1 MSFIGRTEELA
12 KLNKLYNS
20 EKFEFVVIYGRR
32 QVGKT
37 KLITTFCQ
45 NKKSIYFFCSKS
57 EEKANL
63 ERFSNDINLF
73 EKGTDTNQYFKS
85 FYEAL
90 EYVFK
95 LAEKE
100 RIILALDEYPYIA
113 KQSKGFNTIL
123 QLLIDKYRETSKLM
137 LIISGSLISY
147 MEDEVMAYK
156 APLYGRKTAQM
167 KIGPLEFEK
176 IYTYLEGFSPI
187 DKALIYG
194 CFGGTPKYIADI
206 DKNKSFEDN
215 IKELYLDSSS
225 YLNNEP
231 ENLINLEIPEYQK
244 HELVIEAIANGNAKM
259 ADISNYCGFNSPETT
274 TYLKTLIEL
283 TYVKKDRPYGE
294 NSSRK
299 TLYMLDD
306 NMFRFWYRFIYK
318 NLSVIKNG
326 VGDSVYKK
334 IEPYFNEY
342 MGLVFEDISK
352 QYLWKLRRED
362 KCPID
367 FLSLGRWWG
376 PDPKTRIQEEIDIV
390 GEEDKTTALL
400 GECKWTNDDVDVSV
414 LDKLIERS
422 KLLKYTKIHFFLFS
436 KNGFTDGCKNKAN
449 EYGNV
454 TLVKYQD
461 MFEDR

>member
-1 MSFIGRTEELA
+1 MSFIGRTEELS

-20 EKFEFVVIYGRR
+20 DKFEFVVVYGRR

-45 NKKSIYFFCSKS
+45 DKKNIYFFCSKS
-57 EEKANL
+57 EEKSNL

-73 EKGTDTNQYFKS
+73 EKGSNTNQYFKS
-85 FYEAL
+85 FHEAL

-113 KQSKGFNTIL
+113 KESKGLNTIV
-123 QLLIDKYRETSKLM
+123 QLLVDKYKETSKLM

-156 APLYGRKTAQM
+156 APLYGRRTAQM
-167 KIGPLEFEK
+167 KIEPLDFDK
-176 IYTYLEGFSPI
+176 IYNYLDSSSPVER
-187 DKALIYG
+187 ALIYG

-206 DKNKSFEDN
+206 NKSLSFEEN
-215 IKELYLDSSS
+215 IKELYLDSTS

-244 HELVIEAIANGNAKM
+244 HELVIEAIANGNAKLV
-259 ADISNYCGFNSPETT
+259 DISNYCGFNSSDTSS
-274 TYLKTLIEL
+274 YLKTLMEL
-283 TYVKKDRPYGE
+283 TYVRKELPYGE

-299 TLYMLDD
+299 TLYVLDD

-318 NLSVIKNG
+318 NLSVIKKGAGN
-326 VGDSVYKK
+326 SVYKK

-352 QYLWKLRRED
+352 QYLWKIRKED
-362 KCPID
+362 NCPVD

-376 PDPKTRIQEEIDIV
+376 ADPKTRVQEEIDIV

-414 LDKLIERS
+414 LNKLIERS
-422 KLLKYTKIHFFLFS
+422 KLLKYSKLHFYLFA
-436 KNGFTDGCKNKAN
+436 KNGFTEGCINKAK

-454 TLVKYQD
+454 TLVKYPE
-461 MFEDR
+461 MF